1 MNQHFNVTRFGRL
14 LRKQLGE
21 HLVSYGLG
29 TLVLLGG
36 LVLILGFLTYTLRQ
50 PLPPA
55 MQGGVF
61 QLFLLAAGSFAASTA
76 LAQFGAGRQAALA
89 LTLPA
94 SQLEKYLVAWLLS
107 LGLFVVVFVTAF
119 YAADWLVLHLLSPA
133 PAPLVKV
140 WAEPG
145 VFGKLLALHG
155 LALWGS
161 IAFARLQ
168 FVKTAFLGFC
178 LALLVG
184 VLNYQMLRGL
194 LHVELRQAMPFTS
207 VLLRDGES
215 LWLDHAPGLAL
226 LPLALAGLLWLAAY
240 ARLTE
245 KQL

>member
-1 MNQHFNVTRFGRL
+1 MNQYFNLTRFGRL
-14 LRKQLGE
+14 LRKQLAE

-29 TLVLLGG
+29 ALVLLGG
-36 LVLILGFLTYTLRQ
+36 MLVLLGFLTYIQSR
-50 PLPPA
+50 PLNPA
-55 MQGGVF
+55 MQGVLF
-61 QLFLLAAGSFAASTA
+61 QLFLLGAGSFVASTA
-76 LAQFGAGRQAALA
+76 FGQFGAGRQAALA

-107 LGLFVVVFVTAF
+107 LGLFLVVFVAAF
-119 YAADWLVLHLLSPA
+119 YAANWLVLRLLSPE

-145 VFGKLLALHG
+145 VFGELLALHG

-194 LHVELRQAMPFTS
+194 LHAELRQAMPFTS
-207 VLLRDGES
+207 VLLRDGEG

-226 LPLALAGLLWLAAY
+226 LPVALAGLLWLAAY